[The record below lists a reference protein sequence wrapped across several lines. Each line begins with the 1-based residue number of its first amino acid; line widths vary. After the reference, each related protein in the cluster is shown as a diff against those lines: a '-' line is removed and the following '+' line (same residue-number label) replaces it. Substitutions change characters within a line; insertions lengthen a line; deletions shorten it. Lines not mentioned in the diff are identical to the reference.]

1 MSAVLRAEAA
11 GIRFAIE
18 QAGKRYGEVHALERI
33 DLEFAAGSTTVLI
46 GSSGSGKSTVLRLL
60 LGLERAD
67 MGCVKI
73 DGRILEPSDV
83 LTLRRRVG
91 YVIQDGGLFP
101 HLTALDNLALM
112 PRYLGWNTE
121 RIRAHAEA
129 LATLTHLP
137 ADALERYPAELSGGQ
152 RQRVALMRGLMADPD
167 ALLLD
172 EPLGSLDPIVRH
184 ELQDELKRIF
194 NQLGKTVI
202 VVTHDLA
209 EAAWFADRLVLLRQ
223 GSVVQDGSFEDLRD
237 RPANDFV
244 RQFVQAQ
251 RRLPESP

>member
-1 MSAVLRAEAA
+1 MSVDQPAETT
-11 GIRFAIE
+11 GIRFSIE
-18 QAGKRYGEVHALERI
+18 QADKHYGPVAALERI
-33 DLEFAAGSTTVLI
+33 HLEFAAGSTTALI

-60 LGLERAD
+60 LGLEWPD
-67 MGCVKI
+67 HGCVRI
-73 DGRILEPSDV
+73 NGRLLEPADV
-83 LTLRRRVG
+83 LALRRRVG

-101 HLTALDNLALM
+101 HLTALGNLALL
-112 PRYLGWNTE
+112 PRYLGWTASRVRE
-121 RIRAHAEA
+121 RAEA
-129 LATLTHLP
+129 LAALTHLP
-137 ADALERYPAELSGGQ
+137 PDALQRYPAELSGGQ

-194 NQLGKTVI
+194 DQLGKTVI

-209 EAAWFADRLVLLRQ
+209 EAAWFADRLVLLRE
-223 GSVVQDGSFEDLRD
+223 GVVVQDGTFEDLRD
-237 RPANDFV
+237 HPANEFV

-251 RRLPESP
+251 RHLPESS